1 MTGLGVWSNWLSRK
15 TLRFFP
21 YRNGNH
27 QTELLDSWAQCQ
39 CLHMSSEISVSV
51 LRLRL
56 ASSKEWKGLSTYCLL
71 AAAYEQNTMDNLLL
85 QLNISSRHIH
95 SGWNSVALFCE
106 DVLIYVCFGLNVY
119 GRAWLKHWDQ
129 RDHCLIFVPAPAHG
143 SQHPKYP
150 VVVRTI
156 PIPRSWAPRA
166 AAVLPPSINLGKGQ
180 VGWCLILIHPVSTCQ
195 YQEYAGHVWSW
206 LIWIIVWKR
215 GKYVK
220 PPRRKCATEN
230 RQNAND

>member
-1 MTGLGVWSNWLSRK
+1 M
-15 TLRFFP
+15 
-21 YRNGNH
+21 
-27 QTELLDSWAQCQ
+27 
-39 CLHMSSEISVSV
+39 
-51 LRLRL
+51 L
-56 ASSKEWKGLSTYCLL
+56 ASSKKWKGLSTYCLL

-143 SQHPKYP
+143 SQHPKNTVLLSSP
-150 VVVRTI
+150 CCCSLATI
-156 PIPRSWAPRA
+156 HKTWGQA
-166 AAVLPPSINLGKGQ
+166 A
-180 VGWCLILIHPVSTCQ
+180 WCLILIHPYSTCQ
-195 YQEYAGHVWSW
+195 YQEYAGHFWSW

-220 PPRRKCATEN
+220 PPGRKCATEN